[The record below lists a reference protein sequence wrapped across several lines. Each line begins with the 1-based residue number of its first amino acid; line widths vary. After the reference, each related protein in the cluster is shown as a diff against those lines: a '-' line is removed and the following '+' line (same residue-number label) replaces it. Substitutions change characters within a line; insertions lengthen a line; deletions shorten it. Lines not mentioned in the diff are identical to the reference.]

1 MSVLLPAFGVAY
13 AALAVWFLVRIVN
26 RRESWVMA
34 IVILASGGA
43 LGAALLAG
51 AALLLKGC

>member
-1 MSVLLPAFGVAY
+1 MIVLLPAFGAAY

-34 IVILASGGA
+34 IVILASTGV
-43 LGAALLAG
+43 LGAALLTG
-51 AALLLKGC
+51 AAFLLKGC